1 MTKLRVLLLNTQ
13 MEAAGAQKAMLELA
27 RGLKQRGHEVSVV
40 TMYDKD
46 AYVPPFEKRYGLEII
61 DLEMKRPG
69 ARNPLT
75 RVWYFARGLTR
86 LYRLMRAYRPQI
98 VQTFSHYSNLLGPLV
113 AWLARVPVR
122 VSSQRM
128 SLRDY
133 PAWLLHLDRAI
144 ANSLLTHKMVAVS
157 EGTRHFSIEEEG
169 IRSNKLIT
177 IQNGINVER
186 FSMSLSPEAERNL
199 RQALGVE
206 PDSLIILTVARLHP
220 QKGHNYLVEAIPRI
234 LRDFPQARF
243 LFVGEGGLRD
253 ELTRQVKKADL
264 GEYVH
269 FLGVRQDVPQLLAIS
284 DLFVLSSLWEGLPNS
299 VLEAMAA
306 GVPVIATNVD
316 GTPEIINDGDVGI
329 LIPPADPSALAQAI
343 CRLLKDKPLRVS
355 IAKAARERVERK
367 FSRDA
372 NTTAFI
378 DLYQRL
384 LEEKK

>member
-1 MTKLRVLLLNTQ
+1 
-13 MEAAGAQKAMLELA
+13 
-27 RGLKQRGHEVSVV
+27 
-40 TMYDKD
+40 
-46 AYVPPFEKRYGLEII
+46 
-61 DLEMKRPG
+61 
-69 ARNPLT
+69 
-75 RVWYFARGLTR
+75 
-86 LYRLMRAYRPQI
+86 
-98 VQTFSHYSNLLGPLV
+98 
-113 AWLARVPVR
+113 
-122 VSSQRM
+122 
-128 SLRDY
+128 
-133 PAWLLHLDRAI
+133 
-144 ANSLLTHKMVAVS
+144 MVAVS

-169 IRSNKLIT
+169 IRPNKLIT

-186 FSMSLSPEAERNL
+186 FSISLSPEAEQSL

-220 QKGHNYLVEAIPRI
+220 QKGHKYLIEAIPHI

-243 LFVGEGGLRD
+243 LFVGEGELHE
-253 ELTRQVKKADL
+253 ELTRQVKKANL
-264 GEYVH
+264 SEYVH

-284 DLFVLSSLWEGLPNS
+284 DLFVLPSLWEGLPNS

-329 LIPPADPSALAQAI
+329 LVQPADPSELEQAI

-355 IAKAARERVERK
+355 IAKSARERVERK

-378 DLYQRL
+378 GLYQRL